1 MLDRLEMVRIF
12 DYGLAG
18 VESPEASGRAMPGR
32 PY

>member
-1 MLDRLEMVRIF
+1 VRIF